1 MPKNKLEQKV
11 EELASSEVDTFIRRN
26 QNKKTTG
33 RNVRPV
39 IQSWADELD
48 HIASTTDKHE
58 APAGDF
64 QRVRKAANTLRNI
77 LKSKDDE
84 ITYFIVNAPEKFWDT
99 LSYIINDTFNQRT
112 YAPQPLT
119 KYEIPGYANQ
129 RMGLKPS
136 PKNDKPNENNI
147 PDKEPALVPRRV
159 KPESPNFNYSE
170 LKKQRELAKDKK
182 EHEEQEEQEQEDQN
196 LTKEQLTLHVPQEM
210 LDKYAN
216 QHHQETVEVEN
227 RQAESQE
234 ADLADLWKRV
244 SSIANQIYM
253 KEVKALKESEAT
265 KIQSELPKAVT
276 FCRNLINAV
285 TKENPNDGI
294 SLDGACEFAI
304 GMLKAS
310 KGMLQDLSSDW
321 NTPEMDSNI
330 EKIKDAY
337 NSLLDF
343 DFFNV
348 TTQNINGAKANIL
361 DWANQIVELGM
372 EVVKEDH
379 NQKLIMGYRVERAK
393 NIRDEYGTA
402 ARKGHDKD
410 INNKISNILHDP
422 QLASKNNLSNDGI
435 ANLIANYLRTSIK
448 SATYNRTKLLVNA
461 IKRLNGYVR

>member
-99 LSYIINDTFNQRT
+99 LSYIINDTFTQRT

-136 PKNDKPNENNI
+136 PKNDKPEENI
-147 PDKEPALVPRRV
+147 PDKEPSLVPRRV

-182 EHEEQEEQEQEDQN
+182 DKEKQEEEDQN
-196 LTKEQLTLHVPQEM
+196 LTKEDLTLHVPQEM
-210 LDKYAN
+210 LNKYAN
-216 QHHQETVEVEN
+216 QRQEETVDVES
-227 RQAESQE
+227 RQAEVEE
-234 ADLADLWKRV
+234 ANLSDLWKRV
-244 SSIANQIYM
+244 SIAANQIYG
-253 KEVKALKESEAT
+253 KEIKALRESEAT

-276 FCRNLINAV
+276 FCRNMISSV
-285 TKENPNDGI
+285 TKEDPVDGI
-294 SLDGACEFAI
+294 SLDSACEFPMN
-304 GMLKAS
+304 MLKAS
-310 KGMLQDLSSDW
+310 KDMLEDLSSDW
-321 NTPEMDSNI
+321 NTPEMDS
-330 EKIKDAY
+330 KISKITDAY
-337 NSLLDF
+337 NALLDF
-343 DFFNV
+343 DFFTV
-348 TTQNINGAKANIL
+348 TRQNINGAKANIL
-361 DWANQIVELGM
+361 NWANQIVELGT

-379 NQKLIMGYRVERAK
+379 NQKLVMGYRIERVK
-393 NIRDEYGTA
+393 TIRDEYANASRT
-402 ARKGHDKD
+402 GHDKD
-410 INNKISNILHDP
+410 IRNKISNILHDP
-422 QLASKNNLSNDGI
+422 ELASKNKLSSNGI
-435 ANLIANYLRTSIK
+435 ENLISNYLSTAIK